1 MNKLNLHPAV
11 FLLMLVSTVN
21 AVAQENTQM
30 HVARQ
35 PGAGLLYYLNV
46 YPEDV
51 LRGTRGQPHY
61 DPIYEEAL
69 AYGARVLSHKTNT
82 QPKKGNQP

>member
-1 MNKLNLHPAV
+1 MNLH
-11 FLLMLVSTVN
+11 
-21 AVAQENTQM
+21 
-30 HVARQ
+30 
-35 PGAGLLYYLNV
+35 LNV

-51 LRGTRGQPHY
+51 LRGTRGQPQY

-69 AYGARVLSHKTNT
+69 AYGARVLSHNPNT

>member
-1 MNKLNLHPAV
+1 MNKMNLH
-11 FLLMLVSTVN
+11 
-21 AVAQENTQM
+21 
-30 HVARQ
+30 
-35 PGAGLLYYLNV
+35 LNV

-69 AYGARVLSHKTNT
+69 AYGARVLSHNTNP
-82 QPKKGNQP
+82 QPKKRSQP